1 MRTTISQSNKQ
12 IVGNNWANITS
23 PNAQSYTVDDI
34 INANE
39 EGCND
44 GLAAYLKKMRKELKA
59 NLQNALPIMESF
71 FNSINLEKENC
82 KLMLL
87 RLADINRFDFIIAID
102 KAVYFNDELCRPIY
116 EKSFDVR
123 RQNSNFDISFM
134 PFNGS
139 LNIESL
145 NSDNFIAIYGKPE

>member
-1 MRTTISQSNKQ
+1 MKTTISQNQQS
-12 IVGNNWANITS
+12 IGNNWSNIIS
-23 PNAQSYTVDDI
+23 PSIQSYTVDDI
-34 INANE
+34 INAYE
-39 EGCND
+39 KGCDD
-44 GLAAYLKKMRKELKA
+44 GLATYLRKMRKDLKS
-59 NLQNALPIMESF
+59 NLQNTLPIMENF
-71 FNSINLEKENC
+71 FNSINLEKEHC

-87 RLADINRFDFIIAID
+87 RLADINKFNFIIAID
-102 KAVYFNDELCRPIY
+102 KDVFFDDQLCRPIY

-123 RQNSNFDISFM
+123 KQNPNLDISFM